1 MASISKKVVVV
12 GDAGC
17 GKSSL
22 LTVYLTDKVLDSNNP
37 HRVENEVTNVVVDG
51 QEVEL
56 SLFNTSGE
64 KLGKLVMFKGDP
76 CRK

>member
-1 MASISKKVVVV
+1 MASISKKVMVV

-22 LTVYLTDKVLDSNNP
+22 LTVYLTDKDLDSNTP
-37 HRVENEVTNVVVDG
+37 RRVDNEVTNVVVDG

-64 KLGKLVMFKGDP
+64 KSGRLVMFKVDP
-76 CRK
+76 CR